1 MPALLSQS
9 LAQELASTLG
19 AAISS
24 LAVYV
29 LMVIVLALKPEGL
42 FPVKKR

>member
-1 MPALLSQS
+1 LLRVS
-9 LAQELASTLG
+9 LPQEAASTLG

-29 LMVIVLALKPEGL
+29 LMVVILALKPEGL
-42 FPVKKR
+42 FPVKNR